1 MGGIADA
8 VIRHTS
14 LGEVIGTDLRRT
26 VASRDETLA
35 AAGDVVHIFLMLLI
49 INKGIQARE
58 GTLLILGLV
67 ARLRTFDEN
76 LLRLTRIGIF
86 PHITQTDTRLHLI
99 HVLTTGT

>member
-14 LGEVIGTDLRRT
+14 LGEVVGTDLRRT
-26 VASRDETLA
+26 VTRRDQALTT
-35 AAGDVVHIFLMLLI
+35 AGDIVHIFLMLLI

-67 ARLRTFDEN
+67 AGLRTLDEN

-86 PHITQTDTRLHLI
+86 PHITQADTRLHLV